1 MTEPAPRPTTTTP
14 HDPRAARPF
23 IWTSTSY
30 FAEGFPY
37 SIVNNIADLF
47 FTELGASLKAIGL
60 TSLFHVPWNLKF
72 LLGPLV
78 DEYATKRKWLVALE
92 VLLTVAIGALA
103 FFSSLDI
110 ALKAAPFCFLLLAIL
125 SATHDIAID
134 GFYLEA
140 LDKDGQALFVGSRVT
155 AYRRAIRAC
164 TGPLVV
170 LAKAY
175 GWTAAFVAM
184 TALMLGLTIIH
195 ALFLPR
201 VETER
206 KTTLQLLRDA
216 LRVPVL
222 AAMAV
227 VLLVVFALRSFLG
240 SEVWTS
246 MKAVGAETFPKLG
259 EKLGA
264 VSWTDWL
271 VLSLFGGLLLAIAT
285 APWWKKRM
293 AQSKSNYAGAF
304 TAFLEQ
310 RYAARILIY
319 IVLFRCGESFLM
331 KMKYPFLKN
340 ELGITLDEYGFING
354 IIGMIAGLAAPMIGG
369 WLIAKHGGLKR
380 FIWPFMLA
388 QNGLHLTFAA
398 LALTAPDVA
407 ALDHPVKL
415 GVVTLVVV
423 IEVIGAGLG
432 TAAFTVYIM
441 RSCNPAH
448 KAAHMALLTAIMS
461 ISFTLAGVLSGFLA
475 EAMGFPLYFAF
486 TFVVTVPGMLLTWFV
501 PRIDTPDAAPRIQSL
516 PTATP

>member
-1 MTEPAPRPTTTTP
+1 
-14 HDPRAARPF
+14 
-23 IWTSTSY
+23 
-30 FAEGFPY
+30 
-37 SIVNNIADLF
+37 LF

-72 LLGPLV
+72 FLGPLV
-78 DEYATKRKWLVALE
+78 DEYATKRKWLVAIE
-92 VLLTVAIGALA
+92 VLLTVAVGALA

-110 ALKAAPFCFLLLAIL
+110 ALAAAPFCFLALAIL

-155 AYRRAIRAC
+155 AYRLAILAC

-170 LAKAY
+170 LAKAW
-175 GWTAAFVAM
+175 GWTPAFIAM
-184 TALMLGLTIIH
+184 TAIMLGLTVFH

-206 KTTLQLLRDA
+206 KSTTQLLRDA
-216 LRVPVL
+216 VRVPV
-222 AAMAV
+222 MATMAI
-227 VLLVVFALRSFLG
+227 VLLVIFALRAFLS
-240 SEVWTS
+240 SETWTAI
-246 MKAVGAETFPKLG
+246 KASGAQVFPKLG

-264 VSWTDWL
+264 VSWTDWI
-271 VLSLFGGLLLAIAT
+271 VLSLFGGLLVAVST

-293 AQSKSNYAGAF
+293 AQSKSHYAGAF

-310 RYAARILIY
+310 RYAARILVY

-354 IIGMIAGLAAPMIGG
+354 IIGMIAGLAAPMLGG

-398 LALTAPDVA
+398 LAFAAPSVA
-407 ALDHPVKL
+407 ALDHPIKI
-415 GVVTLVVV
+415 GVVTVVVV

-475 EAMGFPLYFAF
+475 EAIGFALYFAF
-486 TFVVTVPGMLLTWFV
+486 TFLVTVPGMLLTWFV
-501 PRIDTPDAAPRIQSL
+501 PRIDTPDAPPRIQS
-516 PTATP
+516 AS